1 MAGIDR
7 VDARGQGD
15 AARAAAMGAVPAS
28 DAAPASGTCEPQAP
42 QACERAEA
50 SGAAE
55 SVPAAARPD
64 PASQPAPADPAA
76 RPAPAAQPAPADAE
90 SDSFE
95 RRVRKLEL
103 AVARHPLHREINVEI
118 LRFCR
123 ERRDLAD
130 VEDHVQRMPE
140 FAAATLDPY
149 HLIDNLVR
157 AGGLERFNLDA
168 EGEIVTDDQLRGL
181 SEDAADDLV
190 AGYALQTTDEGE
202 QAIADASPEVRVRDL
217 LEREPERRDTY
228 AELLAFFEE
237 EPRSYRSV
245 CDLLQGRDVLFRV
258 MADGSR
264 QKIQPSVFVDRL
276 ERAGA
281 IVWDE
286 GWTLTEEGRRALGRL
301 AG

>member
-15 AARAAAMGAVPAS
+15 AARAAATGVAPAS
-28 DAAPASGTCEPQAP
+28 DAASAGGPCEPQAP
-42 QACERAEA
+42 RACECADAPAVEDA
-50 SGAAE
+50 
-55 SVPAAARPD
+55 PAAAQPD
-64 PASQPAPADPAA
+64 
-76 RPAPAAQPAPADAE
+76 PAAQPAPADAE
-90 SDSFE
+90 GDSFE

-168 EGEIVTDDQLRGL
+168 EGEIVTDDQLQGL

-202 QAIADASPEVRVRDL
+202 QAIADASPEARVRDL

-258 MADGSR
+258 MADGNR